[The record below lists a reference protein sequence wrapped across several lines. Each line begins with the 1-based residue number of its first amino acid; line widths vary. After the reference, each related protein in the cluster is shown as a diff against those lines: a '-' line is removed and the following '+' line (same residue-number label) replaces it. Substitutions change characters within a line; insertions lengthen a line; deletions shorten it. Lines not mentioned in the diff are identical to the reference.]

1 MFTGSI
7 TNLLC
12 PTLAGS
18 FLLLGYCFTLP
29 VYFFSL
35 PDSFVTFP
43 MPLNLTFSLH
53 TPLTREESHQAG
65 DSYTSLPFISKWI
78 HIFVPILLSFLS
90 SKRFLDLL
98 SWPSHP
104 STFSHLPH
112 LPTSDAYLLLILIT
126 IAMKLLFVR
135 AARPNSHHN
144 LFLQWQ
150 NIHNMKPA
158 ILSILKCIVQWH

>member
-65 DSYTSLPFISKWI
+65 DSYTSLPFTSKWI

-112 LPTSDAYLLLILIT
+112 LPTSDAHLLLIWSLLLWNCYLCALPALILTT
-126 IAMKLLFVR
+126 IYFYSGKTYITW
-135 AARPNSHHN
+135 N
-144 LFLQWQ
+144 LPF
-150 NIHNMKPA
+150 
-158 ILSILKCIVQWH
+158 